1 MGHQCGP
8 RLPPG
13 DKFYEKVKIE
23 NGTIKRAICM
33 YIILIFIVPR
43 THSWATPASPTT
55 TLAASL
61 ADTPEWAGGRAY
73 AATQTNTSAQVGKH
87 RHLPFFG
94 PISPLCTCDKV

>member
-23 NGTIKRAICM
+23 NGTIKEAICVH
-33 YIILIFIVPR
+33 IILIFIVPR

-61 ADTPEWAGGRAY
+61 ADNPGWAGDRAS
-73 AATQTNTSAQVGKH
+73 AATQTNTSAQVSNNKH
-87 RHLPFFG
+87 LHFLANFHHC
-94 PISPLCTCDKV
+94 LYL